1 MGKRYLIATNV
12 VSKYFEETLFEHG
25 HTLLDHVLDNGQA
38 YISVITRIELLSFA
52 PKNQNLLA
60 SINTFID
67 ACQEFWISEEIVQQ
81 TIEIRKMYKVKLPD
95 ATIASTAMCYDL
107 ILLSDNDSDFGKIP
121 TLRYINPRK
130 YQLANS

>member
-1 MGKRYLIATNV
+1 MGKRYLIDTNV
-12 VSKYFEETLFEHG
+12 VSKYFEETLSEHG
-25 HTLLDHVLDNGQA
+25 LMLLDHVLDNGQA

-60 SINTFID
+60 SINIFID

-81 TIEIRKMYKVKLPD
+81 TIKIRKMYKVKLPD

-130 YQLANS
+130 YQLATS